1 MLRVGLTGGIG
12 SGKSTASQHFSSLG
26 AYVINADEEAKNLIS
41 TNEIVQNELIAEFGT
56 DIIDGTG
63 SVNKKKLARI
73 AFQDQD
79 HQQRLNSVVHPYI
92 YNLIDKEF
100 NQVLNVRK
108 HDIFIVDGALIFE
121 SGYDVHLDYV
131 IVVTAQLK
139 HRMERALGRETLSR
153 EEILKRIEF
162 QWPEK
167 EKVNLAD
174 FVVHNDGTE
183 KELHKNIEGLVKK
196 VIKEEKNKKR

>member
-12 SGKSTASQHFSSLG
+12 SGKSTASQHFNSLG
-26 AYVINADEEAKNLIS
+26 AYVINSDEEAKNLIS
-41 TNEIVQNELIAEFGT
+41 TNETVQNELIAEFGT

-100 NQVLNVRK
+100 NQVLNVGK

-139 HRMERALGRETLSR
+139 NRMERALGRETLSR

-196 VIKEEKNKKR
+196 LI

>member
-12 SGKSTASQHFSSLG
+12 SGKSTASQHFNSLG

-41 TNEIVQNELIAEFGT
+41 TNETVQNELIAEFGT

-100 NQVLNVRK
+100 NQVLNVGK

-139 HRMERALGRETLSR
+139 NRMERALGRETLSR

-174 FVVHNDGTE
+174 FVVHNDDTE
-183 KELHKNIEGLVKK
+183 KELHKNIESLVKK
-196 VIKEEKNKKR
+196 LI

>member
-12 SGKSTASQHFSSLG
+12 SGKSTASQHFNSLG

-41 TNEIVQNELIAEFGT
+41 TNETVQNELIAEFGT

-100 NQVLNVRK
+100 NQVLNVGK
-108 HDIFIVDGALIFE
+108 HGIFIVDGALIFE

-196 VIKEEKNKKR
+196 LI